1 MLKLAASL
9 WSADLAN
16 LAAEIRRVEPY
27 CDRFHLDVA
36 DGHYVKALLFFP
48 DLVAALRAHTRLP
61 FEVHLMTTDPLAW
74 VEPFA
79 AAGADSI
86 IFCQDTGAKP
96 ARLLDAIK
104 SHGKRAGVSLR
115 VNESVALVAPYLRDL
130 DVLTMLGT
138 EVGIKGVGM
147 DLRQPARI
155 RQARNLVVEREL
167 AVEIEADGGIRRETV
182 PLIHAAGADAIVPGS
197 LIFRE
202 DPAEIRRWIASL
214 DRLKAQSGD

>member
-48 DLVAALRAHTRLP
+48 DLVAAVRPHTRLP
-61 FEVHLMTTDPLAW
+61 FEVHLMTSDPLAW
-74 VEPFA
+74 VEPFT

-86 IFCQDTGAKP
+86 IFCQDTAANPG
-96 ARLLDAIK
+96 RLLDAIK
-104 SHGKRAGVSLR
+104 SRGALAGVSLR
-115 VNESVALVAPYLRDL
+115 LDESMELVARYLSDL
-130 DVLTMLGT
+130 DVLTLLGT

-147 DLRQPARI
+147 DPRQPGRS
-155 RQARNLVVEREL
+155 RQAREIIAERGLV
-167 AVEIEADGGIRRETV
+167 VEIEADGGIRRDTV
-182 PLIHAAGADAIVPGS
+182 PLIHAAGANSIVPGS

-214 DRLKAQSGD
+214 DRLKAE